1 MSITIKEIAR
11 LANVSR
17 ATVDKVIHDR
27 PGVKKE
33 TRERIVTILNELNY
47 EPNLIG
53 KALVR
58 SGSPYKIAII
68 LSSEYST
75 FIQYT
80 LKGLRLAE
88 KEFAPFGIEV
98 VVKTLTSFEPAEL
111 VSILNELQ
119 EEKVAGI
126 GLLPIDD
133 EQVKNKLNQIAASG
147 IPIVTF
153 NSHLE
158 DIDQLCYVEQNHYRG
173 GWIAAG
179 LMEKLL
185 PENGEIGVIIST
197 KSLSCHP
204 KRLAGFC
211 DRVAKSN
218 KKLSILEIQ
227 ENFDRKEDAFRLTLD
242 YCHKYPEMQGI
253 YISGGGV
260 PGVANALLLEGREQ
274 NIALICHDLYPETE
288 ELLKKDIV
296 DFILDQDSTA
306 QAYQVVKVLFDKIVR
321 KRNPK
326 VAFFDIP
333 LRIITKDFLQ
343 DFSNKATD
351 ELCLPNTEK

>member
-33 TRERIVTILNELNY
+33 TRERILTILNELNY

-58 SGSPYKIAII
+58 SGSTYKIGII

-80 LKGLRLAE
+80 LKGLRMAE

-98 VVKTLTSFEPAEL
+98 IVKTLTSFEPAEL

-119 EEKVAGI
+119 NLKVAGI

-133 EQVKNKLNQIAASG
+133 EQVKAKLNQLAKDG

-158 DIDQLCYVEQNHYRG
+158 NIDQLCFVEQNHYRG

-185 PENGEIGVIIST
+185 PPKGEIGVIIST
-197 KSLSCHP
+197 QSLSCHP
-204 KRLAGFC
+204 KRLAGFR
-211 DRVAKSN
+211 DRVGQS
-218 KKLSILEIQ
+218 KKELKILAIK

-242 YCHKYPEMQGI
+242 YCHEYPTMQGI

-260 PGVANALLLEGREQ
+260 PGVANALALEGREQ
-274 NIALICHDLYPETE
+274 NTALICHDLYPETE
-288 ELLKKDIV
+288 ELLKKDVV

-306 QAYQVVKVLFDKIVR
+306 QAYQVIKILFDKIVR
-321 KRNPK
+321 KRNPG

-333 LRIITKDFLQ
+333 LHIITKDFLL
-343 DFSNKATD
+343 DFSD
-351 ELCLPNTEK
+351 EVNYGSCMPAME